1 MKLKVFVP
9 KDKSG
14 NEESRCVSLPTT
26 HFLPRREGL
35 GRLAEV

>member
-9 KDKSG
+9 KDRSG
-14 NEESRCVSLPTT
+14 NEESQRVLSTS

-35 GRLAEV
+35 GRLTEV